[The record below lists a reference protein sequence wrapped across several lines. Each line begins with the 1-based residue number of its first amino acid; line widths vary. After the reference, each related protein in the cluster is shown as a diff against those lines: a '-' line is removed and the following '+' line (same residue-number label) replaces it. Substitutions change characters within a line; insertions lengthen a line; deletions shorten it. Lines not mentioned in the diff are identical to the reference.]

1 MPQFLEKILR
11 GEAKQR
17 GFRGKKANAY
27 IYGTMNNIGAM
38 KGNKETAR
46 GAAMDAKH
54 ARDMAM
60 KAGQPGARTPKPG
73 KAPKEKTA
81 FAYDWKQHQGR
92 MAKGATSFNA

>member
-1 MPQFLEKILR
+1 MPQFLEKILK

-17 GFRGKKANAY
+17 GFRGKKAAAY
-27 IYGTMNNIGAM
+27 VYGTMNNIGAIH
-38 KGNKETAR
+38 GHKETAK

-60 KAGQPGARTPKPG
+60 KASKST
-73 KAPKEKTA
+73 KAKVPKEKTA

-92 MAKGATSFNA
+92 G